1 MLVDV
6 AIPKTKFDFLT
17 YEADEST
24 AAGDLVLVPLRRKD
38 LQGIVVRTNVRRDVR
53 GLRNIKKIVQPGFLE
68 APLIKLYEWIAEYY
82 MGTLGE
88 VLTLALPA
96 DVLGMEITDSA
107 GVVPRP
113 AAAAG
118 RQKDFV
124 LTDQQQQALN
134 AIKNALKKEKFNAFL
149 LWGVTGSGKTEV
161 YIRAVQEVLGQGG
174 RVLVLVPE
182 ISMTPLLLDRF
193 AERFGSQ
200 VVTIHSSLTANTRRT
215 LWHRIKNGFYQVV
228 IGPRSSI
235 FLPIPDLK
243 VIIVDEE
250 HDQSYKEHQRTV
262 RYNARDTAVMRG
274 SIEGIS
280 VVLGSATPQIET
292 FHNAATG
299 KYQLLKL
306 ENRIDNRPMPMIEVV
321 DVRDEHH
328 RYISDRLEQKL
339 AETVSSQGQVI
350 LFLNRRGYA
359 PNLICPNCG
368 FIAQCP
374 HCRLPMVSHRGAGPG
389 RASYLSCH
397 TCDHRSRLVSVC
409 PRCGRKTLLY
419 KGAGTQRVE
428 ELVRRLIGRLPRQPD
443 DTPYSAVRMD
453 RDSVRKRGEA
463 DRILH
468 TVGSGE
474 AQILIGTQLVTKGL
488 DFPEVTLVGV
498 INADT
503 VLNLPDFRSGER
515 TFQLL
520 TQVAGRA
527 GRGDKPGTVLVQTFH
542 PEQYSIIF
550 GRLQNYPYFY
560 DQEMQLRKELE
571 FPPFTRLILLR
582 LKGKKEERVW
592 QEARR
597 IYERVRNIPGVK
609 IFGPNNSYYYRI
621 RDEFRVFILL
631 KVFSRFDRKRIEFL
645 REIDINGA
653 VLEIDVDPLDIC

>member
-17 YEADEST
+17 YETDEKI
-24 AAGDLVLVPLRRKD
+24 AVGDLVLVPLRQKD
-38 LQGIVVRTNVRRDVR
+38 RHGIVVRTNVSRSVR
-53 GLRNIKKIVQPGFLE
+53 GIRSIKSVVHSAFLSGS
-68 APLIKLYEWIAEYY
+68 LIKLYQWIAEYY

-88 VLTLALPA
+88 VMTLAMP
-96 DVLGMEITDSA
+96 A
-107 GVVPRP
+107 GVLDMD
-113 AAAAG
+113 AADEHTITQQPPPTVD
-118 RQKDFV
+118 RHKTLK
-124 LTDQQQQALN
+124 LTDQQKQALDE
-134 AIKNALKKEKFNAFL
+134 ITGALRNDRYCTFL
-149 LWGVTGSGKTEV
+149 LWGVTSSGKTEV
-161 YIRAVQEVLGQGG
+161 YIRAVQEVLEHGG
-174 RVLVLVPE
+174 RALVLVPE
-182 ISMTPLLLDRF
+182 ISMTPLLLNRF
-193 AERFGSQ
+193 AERFGTQ
-200 VVTIHSSLTANTRRT
+200 AATIHSSLTANARRT
-215 LWHRIKNGFYQVV
+215 LWNMIKNGVYRVV

-243 VIIVDEE
+243 IIIVDEE

-262 RYNARDTAVMRG
+262 RYNARDTAVMKG

-292 FHNAATG
+292 FHNAAVG
-299 KYQLLKL
+299 KYRLLKL
-306 ENRIDNRPMPMIEVV
+306 ENRIDNRPMPVIEII
-321 DVRDEHH
+321 DVRNEHH
-328 RYISDRLEQKL
+328 KYISSRLEQKL
-339 AETVSSQGQVI
+339 AETISSREQVI

-374 HCRLPMVSHRGAGPG
+374 LCKLPMVSHRSARPG
-389 RASYLSCH
+389 KPSYLSCH

-409 PRCGRKTLLY
+409 PRCGKKTLLY
-419 KGAGTQRVE
+419 KGAGTQRIE
-428 ELVRRLIGRLPRQPD
+428 ELVRRLINRMPRQPD
-443 DTPYSAVRMD
+443 DEPYSAVRMD

-468 TVGSGE
+468 TLETGE

-527 GRGDKPGTVLVQTFH
+527 GRGEKPGTVLVQTFH

-550 GRLQNYPYFY
+550 GQLQNYPNFFA
-560 DQEMQLRKELE
+560 QEMQLRKELE
-571 FPPFTRLILLR
+571 FPPYTKLVLLR

-592 QEARR
+592 HEARR
-597 IYERVRNIPGVK
+597 LYERIQNVQGLK
-609 IFGPNNSYYYRI
+609 IYGPNNSYYYRI
-621 RDEFRVFILL
+621 RDDFRVFILL
-631 KVFSRFDRKRIEFL
+631 KAFSKFNRKRIEFL
-645 REIDINGA
+645 REIDLRDVI
-653 VLEIDVDPLDIC
+653 LEIDVDPLDIC